1 MAQQISKSALMDMI
15 RQAIA
20 DEQNKALR
28 RSQNQIVTDDGSRQ
42 KHVLKK
48 ELSDMRNKV
57 RLEIADLDEKLM
69 KLRYTKQ
76 ELEDLINTARR
87 AIQRLEQ
94 LKQVRY

>member
-20 DEQNKALR
+20 DEQNKTNR
-28 RSQNQIVTDDGSRQ
+28 RNQNQIFTDDGSRQ

-69 KLRYTKQ
+69 KLRYKKQ
-76 ELEDLINTARR
+76 ELDELIFKAAKVIR
-87 AIQRLEQ
+87 RLEQ
-94 LKQVRY
+94 LQQIRY